1 MEKAIKTAK
10 PQKSKPFS
18 RQNIRKLTVTAILS
32 AVAAVL
38 MFLDFSTPLMPSFI
52 KMDVS
57 DFPALIASFALG
69 PVSGVMV
76 CLIKNLINLMTTS
89 TGGVGELS
97 NFILG
102 CMLVVLAGLIYKHK
116 KTRSGA
122 FIGALVGA
130 LCMAVVSFFSN
141 MYLVYP
147 VYTNFMPMEMIIKA
161 YNTILPSVTTLWQ
174 ALLIFNVPF
183 TFIKG
188 LLCTVITFVLYKRLS
203 PILKGRNE

>member
-1 MEKAIKTAK
+1 MEKAIKTTPTK
-10 PQKSKPFS
+10 KSKPFS

-32 AVAAVL
+32 AVAALL

-69 PVSGVMV
+69 PVSGVLV

-102 CMLVVLAGLIYKHK
+102 CMLVIPAGLIYKHK
-116 KTRSGA
+116 KTRAGA

-130 LCMAVVSFFSN
+130 FCMAAVSFFSN

-147 VYTNFMPMEMIIKA
+147 VYTNFMPMEMIIQA
-161 YNTILPSVTTLWQ
+161 YNTILPSVTKLWQ

-183 TFIKG
+183 TFVKG
-188 LLCTVITFVLYKRLS
+188 LLCSLITFVLYKRLS
-203 PILKGRNE
+203 PILKGRN

>member
-102 CMLVVLAGLIYKHK
+102 CMLVVPAGLIYKHK
-116 KTRSGA
+116 KMRSGA

>member
-1 MEKAIKTAK
+1 MEKASKTAK

-102 CMLVVLAGLIYKHK
+102 CMLVVPAGLIYKHK

-161 YNTILPSVTTLWQ
+161 YSTILPSVTTLWQ